1 MGPKGGWIVKSRTL
15 LAVWFLYSVLCLTG
29 CKPHSADVFLVEVE
43 SVMLD
48 PRAGSPVLL
57 LVHKETSKV
66 LPVWVGP
73 NEAKSIAMELEGM
86 SAPRPL
92 THDLLKRVLDLLD
105 ARLERVVITDLREDT
120 YFAVL
125 VLRSGTKRWEVDS
138 RPSDAVALALRCR
151 APIYVSRVLQ
161 QKGALVDLSASP
173 FAPPVEQT
181 YGFSA
186 QDVSPEVA
194 RYFGLPDPKGV
205 LITDVD
211 SESRAARSGL
221 RRGDILVKV
230 EREPVADLEG
240 LRDSLS
246 KLKTRR
252 GVRLEVSRGGTNVL
266 IKLDGPEADKG

>member
-1 MGPKGGWIVKSRTL
+1 MRRRTL
-15 LAVWFLYSVLCLTG
+15 WTVWLYCVLFLAG
-29 CKPHSADVFLVEVE
+29 CKPHGPDVFLVEVQ
-43 SVMLD
+43 SVLLD

-57 LVHKETSKV
+57 LVNKETRKV
-66 LPVWVGP
+66 LPVWVGQ

-125 VLRSGTKRWEVDS
+125 VLRSGKKRWEVDS

-151 APIYVSRVLQ
+151 SPIYVSRVLQ
-161 QKGALVDLSASP
+161 EKGAFVDLSDSP

-186 QDVSPEVA
+186 QDLSPEVA
-194 RYFGLPDPKGV
+194 RYFGLPSSQGV

-211 SESRAARSGL
+211 SESRAARAGL

-230 EREPVADLEG
+230 EREPVTDLEG

-246 KLKTRR
+246 KLRTRK
-252 GVRLEVSRGGTNVL
+252 GVRLEVSRGGTSVL
-266 IKLDGPEADKG
+266 IKLEGPEADKG

>member
-1 MGPKGGWIVKSRTL
+1 MDLKGGWIVRSRTL
-15 LAVWFLYSVLCLTG
+15 LAVWLCSVLFLAG
-29 CKPHSADVFLVEVE
+29 CKSHGPDVFLVEVQ
-43 SVMLD
+43 SVLLD

-57 LVHKETSKV
+57 LVDKQTSKV

-86 SAPRPL
+86 SAPRPQ

-125 VLRSGTKRWEVDS
+125 VLRSGSRRWEVDS

-151 APIYVSRVLQ
+151 SPIYVSRVLQ
-161 QKGALVDLSASP
+161 EKGAFVDLSASP

-186 QDVSPEVA
+186 QDISPEVA
-194 RYFGLPDPKGV
+194 RYFGLSSPKGV
-205 LITDVD
+205 LVTDVD
-211 SESRAARSGL
+211 SESRAGKAGL

-246 KLKTRR
+246 KLRTRK
-252 GVRLEVSRGGTNVL
+252 GVRLEISRGGASVS
-266 IKLDGPEADKG
+266 IKLEGPEADKG